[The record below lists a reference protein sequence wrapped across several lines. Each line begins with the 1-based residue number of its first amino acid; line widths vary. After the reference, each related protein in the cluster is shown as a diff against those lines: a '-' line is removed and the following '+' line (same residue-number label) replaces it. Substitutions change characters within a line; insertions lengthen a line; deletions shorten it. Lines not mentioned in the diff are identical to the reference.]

1 MEEKNQNFSMD
12 TLKKLANSPA
22 GRQLMA
28 MLEQQDSGKVEE
40 AARLAQSGNYAE
52 AGQTL
57 RDMLSSPEA
66 QRLMKELGGK

>member
-1 MEEKNQNFSMD
+1 MEEKNQNFSAE

-28 MLEQQDSGKVEE
+28 MLQGQDSDKVDQ
-40 AARLAQSGNYAE
+40 AARLAKSGNYAE
-52 AGQTL
+52 AGQML

>member
-40 AARLAQSGNYAE
+40 AARLARRGNYAE

>member
-40 AARLAQSGNYAE
+40 AARLAQNGKYAE